1 MVTVPA
7 GNLGDF
13 LLTHWAESV
22 LLFPEMNE
30 PAFPFQGLCYVNVQ
44 AFFIVALPFGVIGV
58 GLAFDFGVSLNWHTG
73 RFREIVFLPILL
85 SIEDPV
91 VSSNGLEVFLRRP
104 LVRFLWVS
112 SFHPLSQSSIDRV
125 VYVLEHIC
133 ADNVAMILRPPTND
147 GIEQQDQSSRRQRL
161 VLLDDLPQLFQV
173 GMHIL
178 LRWFDEQFV
187 LLSRFVLAYILAQEI
202 EPVLNMGNAGFLA

>member
-1 MVTVPA
+1 MALPSC
-7 GNLGDF
+7 NLGDF

-22 LLFPEMNE
+22 LLFPEVDE
-30 PAFPFQGLCYVNVQ
+30 PAFPLQGVYNVNVQ

-58 GLAFDFGVSLNWHTG
+58 GLAFHFGVSLNWHTG
-73 RFREIVFLPILL
+73 RFREIVFLPVLL

-91 VSSNGLEVFLRRP
+91 VSSNGLEVFLRHP
-104 LVRFLWVS
+104 VVRFLWVS
-112 SFHPLSQSSIDRV
+112 SFHPLSESSIDRV
-125 VYVLEHIC
+125 VYVMENIC
-133 ADNVAMILRPPTND
+133 ADNVAMILCPATND

-178 LRWFDEQFV
+178 LRWFDQQFV

-202 EPVLNMGNAGFLA
+202 ESVLNMGNAGFLA

>member
-1 MVTVPA
+1 MALPS

-22 LLFPEMNE
+22 LLFPEMDE
-30 PAFPFQGLCYVNVQ
+30 PAFPLQGVYNVNVQ

-58 GLAFDFGVSLNWHTG
+58 GLAFHFGVSLNWHTG
-73 RFREIVFLPILL
+73 RFREIVFLPVLL

-91 VSSNGLEVFLRRP
+91 VPSNGLEVFLRHP
-104 LVRFLWVS
+104 VVRFLWVS
-112 SFHPLSQSSIDRV
+112 SFHPLSESSIDRV
-125 VYVLEHIC
+125 VYVMEHIC
-133 ADNVAMILRPPTND
+133 ADNVAMILCPPTND

-161 VLLDDLPQLFQV
+161 VLPDDLPQLFQV
-173 GMHIL
+173 SMHIL
-178 LRWFDEQFV
+178 LRWFYQQFV